1 MSPEVIDAIG
11 KWLELAVTV
20 LGAMLFALWAGT
32 IVWTINDMRARSF
45 DLGAIVLA
53 AALAALVPFVG
64 PVVYLLV
71 RPKETLADV
80 YDRALEEDAL
90 LNDRSVR
97 CLCPACDAPAREEWA
112 FCPECQHQL
121 LVRCNHCGQSRRAD
135 WKYCAYCRAPKNA
148 PSLTSGTNGAPRIG
162 SGEEGPQQVHAEFVR
177 PTQTSPTS

>member
-1 MSPEVIDAIG
+1 MPLRAIPEKMSPEVIDAIG

-71 RPKETLADV
+71 RPKETLAMSMT
-80 YDRALEEDAL
+80 EPWKKM
-90 LNDRSVR
+90 
-97 CLCPACDAPAREEWA
+97 LC
-112 FCPECQHQL
+112 
-121 LVRCNHCGQSRRAD
+121 
-135 WKYCAYCRAPKNA
+135 
-148 PSLTSGTNGAPRIG
+148 
-162 SGEEGPQQVHAEFVR
+162 
-177 PTQTSPTS
+177 